1 MKRILESMEKHN
13 TKDKGF
19 IYKKYVPLI
28 KVSQDFT
35 KTMVTIK

>member
-1 MKRILESMEKHN
+1 MKRILESIEKHN

-28 KVSQDFT
+28 NVSQDFT
-35 KTMVTIK
+35 KTTVTIK